1 MAPEKDESLKML
13 YNNKDFTKTYAQ
25 GAEKFTGW
33 FAEQLV
39 KAANLDRVADDEE
52 LVVLDQA
59 CGTGVVSQ
67 KIVDC
72 LNDSQKANFHLTCS
86 DFADSMIEFVG
97 PRIKAFGTKSAE
109 TVKADAQ
116 DTKLPSDKFTHVLLN
131 FGPMV
136 FSDGQAG
143 CRELLRLLK
152 PGGTLAMSSWKRVGW
167 LDDVQAAIATDPGI
181 PAFPNHEEFFR
192 KLMNTGGVWDEPT
205 WIKDNLTKAG
215 FVDVD
220 VQQIPHTSVLDT
232 LDEFARMMVGMMGLV
247 QQRLWTQEQRDKFK
261 DRADEAVV
269 SYMRQKYQEGEIR
282 WDWIALLTTARKPA

>member
-1 MAPEKDESLKML
+1 MAPEKDDSMKKM

-25 GAEKFTGW
+25 GVEVFTGW

-39 KAANLDRVADDEE
+39 KAANLDRVSDDEE

-59 CGTGVVSQ
+59 CGTGIVSQ
-67 KIVDC
+67 KLAEGLSDA
-72 LNDSQKANFHLTCS
+72 QKAKLHLTCS

-97 PRIKAFGTKSAE
+97 PRIETLGVKSAE
-109 TVKADAQ
+109 AVKADAQ

-143 CRELLRLLK
+143 CRELLRVLK

-167 LDDVQAAIATDPGI
+167 IDDVQAAIATDPEI
-181 PAFPNHEEFFR
+181 PAFPTHDEFR
-192 KLMNTGGVWDEPT
+192 KLMNTGGVWDGPA
-205 WIKDNLTKAG
+205 WIKDTVTQAG

-220 VQQIPHTSVLDT
+220 VKEVPHTSVLDT
-232 LDEFARMMVGMMGLV
+232 VEEFARMMVGMVGLV
-247 QQRLWTQEQRDKFK
+247 QSRIWTQEQREKFK
-261 DRADEAVV
+261 ERADEAVV

-282 WDWIALLTTARKPA
+282 WDWIAFLTTARKPA

>member
-1 MAPEKDESLKML
+1 MAPEKEDAMKQMFD
-13 YNNKDFTKTYAQ
+13 NKDFTKTYAQ
-25 GAEKFTGW
+25 SAEKFTGW

-39 KAANLDRVADDEE
+39 KAANLGTEADDRE

-72 LNDSQKANFHLTCS
+72 LNDEQKGNLHLTCL
-86 DFADSMIEFVG
+86 DFADSMIQFVG
-97 PRIKAFGTKSAE
+97 PRIKTFGIQSAE
-109 TVKADAQ
+109 AVKADAQ

-143 CRELLRLLK
+143 LHELLRVLQ

-167 LDDVQAAIATDPGI
+167 IDDVKAAFATDPEI
-181 PAFPNHEEFFR
+181 PAFPSYDEFR
-192 KLMNTGGVWDEPT
+192 SLMNTGGVWDKPD
-205 WIKDNLTKAG
+205 WINDTTTKAG

-220 VQQIPHTSVLDT
+220 VKEVPHTSVLDT
-232 LDEFARMMVGMMGLV
+232 VEQFSQLMVGMVGLI
-247 QQRLWTQEQRDKFK
+247 QQRTWTQEQQAKFK
-261 DRADEAVV
+261 DRANEAVV
-269 SYMRQKYQEGEIR
+269 SYMRQKYRGGEIK
-282 WDWIALLTTARKPA
+282 WDWIAIFTIARKPV